1 VEKLGSGINIPD
13 PEDSCNGYT
22 IYGTMLYVGSQ
33 VEGMQYLE
41 GKEMNELA
49 ETKERHREHV
59 ILIS

>member
-1 VEKLGSGINIPD
+1 
-13 PEDSCNGYT
+13 
-22 IYGTMLYVGSQ
+22 MLYVGSQ

-49 ETKERHREHV
+49 GTKDSHLEHV